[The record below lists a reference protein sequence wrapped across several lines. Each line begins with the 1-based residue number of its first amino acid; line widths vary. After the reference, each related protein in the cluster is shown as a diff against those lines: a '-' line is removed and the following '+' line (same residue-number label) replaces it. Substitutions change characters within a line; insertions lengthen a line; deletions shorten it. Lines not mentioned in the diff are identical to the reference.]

1 MEAFS
6 AIFAQQVYPFFVKV
20 LVNSDI
26 TYSQGRSFL
35 ISQVRTLAEACRD
48 RNFEIVVPT
57 TTIMEFE
64 RQVLVVAAQER
75 KALADA
81 AALLDRFDIGH
92 REVKPEDLIRTR
104 SLDDLLRETGV
115 KVEVISPSLEDFND
129 AHRRASLHLSPQPA
143 SQGLKKEPDEMRDLV
158 IWAVAIRVAKEQGG
172 ALLVSRD
179 TIHSGEL
186 GREEAASVGLS
197 IAASVDEAL
206 RFFQIET
213 PDAKLFIEML
223 GPLWDSLPALGLA
236 VPHDL
241 TVSEVRNARF
251 VRGPGGV
258 SFASATVRLPT
269 EAGER
274 TVVIQLRPKGDPSV
288 RVNIDGD
295 DPSSAAFIEV
305 PSVGPGEDP
314 TYHEKLNRLKNLLG
328 G

>member
-274 TVVIQLRPKGDPSV
+274 TGVIHFR
-288 RVNIDGD
+288 
-295 DPSSAAFIEV
+295 
-305 PSVGPGEDP
+305 
-314 TYHEKLNRLKNLLG
+314 
-328 G
+328 